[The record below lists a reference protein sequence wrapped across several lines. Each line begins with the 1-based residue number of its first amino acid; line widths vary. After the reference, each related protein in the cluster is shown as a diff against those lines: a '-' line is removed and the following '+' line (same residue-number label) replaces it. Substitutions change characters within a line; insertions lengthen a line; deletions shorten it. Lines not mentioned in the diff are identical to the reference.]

1 MAYTELVKNFN
12 RIRDYMREFYIYG
25 FKSRDEYTK
34 KSARSYDDERRR
46 LASWLGENM
55 QFRQTTEGKNV
66 FLSIDSRMLH
76 HNPLYKAWKTKSFT
90 DGDITLHFILM
101 DIFATGESM
110 TVSDISERIDDYL
123 AAFANPRLFDE
134 STIRKKLKEYVGEG
148 LLEKKKQGKT
158 MYYRKAPNLAFYDA
172 DVLDF
177 FSEIAPCGVI
187 GSFLL
192 DKRKRQKENFA
203 FNHHYI
209 TGAIDSEIVSQLFQA
224 MHENRMVCMRG
235 VNRKE
240 NVSEIKVLPLQI
252 FISVQNGRQYVMAY
266 EQKHKRISSFRIDNI
281 VKITPGNTSD
291 RLEELRGQLE
301 KMKSHMWGVS
311 TQSRSGMRMETVTF
325 TVRYGYGEQHIHQ
338 RLEREKRCGYAEIIK
353 AAIDHPLQKEEMRK
367 IIQHYAFE
375 ESVLNIEPALTEE
388 RWQLLQPD
396 GTTIIHKQPSMPL
409 TTIQKQWLK
418 AISLDERIR
427 LFLDEPLDFG
437 DVAPLF
443 TPDDF
448 YVFDKYAD
456 GDNYSDENYI
466 RNFRMILDA
475 IKNGQPLKVEMYNH
489 KGKPIEMILLPRYLE
504 YSEKDDKFRVVGY
517 GQKLGGTV
525 NLGRIIRCEH
535 YANEEGIRFTRRI
548 PKRKRS
554 VIFELTDERKAL
566 ERVLLHFAHYEKQ
579 AEKLEGNRY
588 KITVNY
594 DKDDETE
601 IVIRILSFGP
611 MIKAIAPGHFVDLIK
626 ERLLRQKSCGL

>member
-46 LASWLGENM
+46 LASWLGEYM

-123 AAFANPRLFDE
+123 AAFAKPRLFDE

-158 MYYRKAPNLAFYDA
+158 MYYRKAPDLAFYDT

-192 DKRKRQKENFA
+192 DKGKRQEENFA
-203 FNHHYI
+203 FKHHYI

-224 MHENRMVCMRG
+224 MHENRMVCMRV

-240 NVSEIKVLPLQI
+240 TVSEIKVLPLQI

-281 VKITPGNTSD
+281 VKITLGNTSD

-311 TQSRSGMRMETVTF
+311 TQSRSGMRMEMVTF

-338 RLEREKRCGYAEIIK
+338 RLEREKRCGYVEKIDDHTSRFYAEVYDASELIPWIRTF
-353 AAIDHPLQKEEMRK
+353 LC
-367 IIQHYAFE
+367 
-375 ESVLNIEPALTEE
+375 
-388 RWQLLQPD
+388 
-396 GTTIIHKQPSMPL
+396 
-409 TTIQKQWLK
+409 
-418 AISLDERIR
+418 RI
-427 LFLDEPLDFG
+427 
-437 DVAPLF
+437 
-443 TPDDF
+443 
-448 YVFDKYAD
+448 
-456 GDNYSDENYI
+456 
-466 RNFRMILDA
+466 
-475 IKNGQPLKVEMYNH
+475 
-489 KGKPIEMILLPRYLE
+489 
-504 YSEKDDKFRVVGY
+504 
-517 GQKLGGTV
+517 
-525 NLGRIIRCEH
+525 
-535 YANEEGIRFTRRI
+535 
-548 PKRKRS
+548 
-554 VIFELTDERKAL
+554 
-566 ERVLLHFAHYEKQ
+566 
-579 AEKLEGNRY
+579 
-588 KITVNY
+588 
-594 DKDDETE
+594 TE
-601 IVIRILSFGP
+601 I
-611 MIKAIAPGHFVDLIK
+611 HFSNAVLEAQFRRDI
-626 ERLLRQKSCGL
+626 ENMYRLYEV

>member
-46 LASWLGENM
+46 LASWLGEYM

-123 AAFANPRLFDE
+123 AAFAKPRLFDE

-158 MYYRKAPNLAFYDA
+158 MYYRKAPDLAFYDT

-192 DKRKRQKENFA
+192 DKGKRQEENFA
-203 FNHHYI
+203 FKHHYI

-224 MHENRMVCMRG
+224 MHENRMVCMRV

-240 NVSEIKVLPLQI
+240 TVSEIKVLPLQI

-266 EQKHKRISSFRIDNI
+266 EQKHKQISSFRIDNI

-311 TQSRSGMRMETVTF
+311 TQSRSGMRMEMVTF

-338 RLEREKRCGYAEIIK
+338 RLEREKRCGHVEKIDDHTSRFYAEVYDASELIPWIRTF
-353 AAIDHPLQKEEMRK
+353 LC
-367 IIQHYAFE
+367 
-375 ESVLNIEPALTEE
+375 
-388 RWQLLQPD
+388 
-396 GTTIIHKQPSMPL
+396 
-409 TTIQKQWLK
+409 
-418 AISLDERIR
+418 RI
-427 LFLDEPLDFG
+427 
-437 DVAPLF
+437 
-443 TPDDF
+443 
-448 YVFDKYAD
+448 
-456 GDNYSDENYI
+456 
-466 RNFRMILDA
+466 
-475 IKNGQPLKVEMYNH
+475 
-489 KGKPIEMILLPRYLE
+489 
-504 YSEKDDKFRVVGY
+504 
-517 GQKLGGTV
+517 
-525 NLGRIIRCEH
+525 
-535 YANEEGIRFTRRI
+535 
-548 PKRKRS
+548 
-554 VIFELTDERKAL
+554 
-566 ERVLLHFAHYEKQ
+566 
-579 AEKLEGNRY
+579 
-588 KITVNY
+588 
-594 DKDDETE
+594 TE
-601 IVIRILSFGP
+601 I
-611 MIKAIAPGHFVDLIK
+611 HFSNAVLEAQFRRDI
-626 ERLLRQKSCGL
+626 ENMYRLYEV